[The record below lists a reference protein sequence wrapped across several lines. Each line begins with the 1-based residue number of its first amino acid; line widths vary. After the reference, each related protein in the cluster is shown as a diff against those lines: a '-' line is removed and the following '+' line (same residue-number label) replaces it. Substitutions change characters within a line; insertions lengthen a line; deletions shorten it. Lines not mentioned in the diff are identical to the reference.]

1 MADTYIIT
9 EKYIDD
15 LISKSNKL
23 RWKDTTKALNCVQT
37 ALSYSREIDYKKGEA
52 ESSYHIGNCYWIY
65 GDFEKAI
72 MYHLQAIDVQKNFTD
87 RTIEVRSLNSL
98 GNIFLDMRDYK
109 KSLDYYLKAFNGAK
123 EINNEKVIT
132 TCLNNLGEVYK
143 ELKDY
148 KKALKYYKDSEK
160 IAKKLEDKEIICIL
174 YLNQGEINYFLE
186 EYNTAIDYMNKSK
199 IIMYE
204 LENNHAEGELFHYLG
219 LCYYKLKDY
228 KKASESFLIGILKTE
243 IMKNRR
249 DEIDIIVDFADFLN
263 KINLEEKGEKWLIK
277 ALNISKDIKSYKK
290 TAVICSSLI
299 KLYEKYNDYE
309 KLHMLYKL
317 YIECTAKM
325 EKEDDIKNLEMVK
338 IIFKVDN
345 SIREKEEIEK
355 KNQELIEKSK
365 SLKESYRNI
374 KVISEIGKDITG
386 TLDFEEALTKVY
398 HKINLLV
405 DAHRFGVATY
415 DDHRK
420 SICYDLFIEDGKR
433 INVAEASIDNP
444 NSIAAYSIRNKQII
458 FSNNIL
464 NELSNY
470 IPDFNN
476 NYDNLTGVKS
486 LIYSPLIIENKVMG
500 VITVQSIRENAYNEL
515 SLESVNALASYIAI
529 ALNNAKKSNSLRKLN
544 RKLEMLSNSDGLTG
558 IANRRRLNFIIDKE
572 WNRARRKKVPISLMI
587 LDIDNFKEYNDNYGH
602 LKGDDVI
609 KNTAEIINKNVR
621 RSSDFL
627 ARYGGD
633 EFIVLLPE
641 TNIDEAAKFAEIIRD
656 SINSA
661 KILHEHS
668 KVSHFLSA
676 TIGVSSLIPGEL
688 NSENDLLLRADR
700 ALYKAKQN
708 GRNRVEI
715 YKDI

>member
-1 MADTYIIT
+1 MPDTYIIT

-15 LISKSNKL
+15 LISKSSEL
-23 RWKDTTKALNCVQT
+23 RWKDATKALNCAQM
-37 ALSYSREIDYKKGEA
+37 ALSYSKEIDYKKGEA
-52 ESSYHIGNCYWIY
+52 ESSFHIGNCYWIY
-65 GDFEKAI
+65 GDLEKAV
-72 MYHLQAIDVQKNFTD
+72 MYHLQAIDIQKNFTD
-87 RTIEVRSLNSL
+87 RTIEVRALNSL

-109 KSLDYYLKAFNGAK
+109 KGLDYYLRAFNGAK
-123 EINNEKVIT
+123 KINNEKIIT

-148 KKALKYYKDSEK
+148 KKALEYYKESEK
-160 IAKKLEDKEIICIL
+160 IAKKSEDKDIICIL

-186 EYNTAIDYMNKSK
+186 EYSTAIDYMNKSK
-199 IIMYE
+199 KIMYE

-243 IMKNRR
+243 IMKNRL

-263 KINLEEKGEKWLIK
+263 NISLEEKGEKWLIK
-277 ALNISKDIKSYKK
+277 ALNIAKDIKNYKK

-299 KLYEKYNDYE
+299 KLYEKDNDYE
-309 KLHMLYKL
+309 KLHMFYKL
-317 YIECTAKM
+317 YMECTVKM
-325 EKEDDIKNLEMVK
+325 EKENDIKNLEMVK

-345 SIREKEEIEK
+345 SIREKEEMEE

-386 TLDFEEALTKVY
+386 TLDFEETLTKVY

-405 DAHRFGVATY
+405 DAHNFGVATY

-433 INVAEASIDNP
+433 VNAAAASIDNP

-470 IPDFNN
+470 ISDYNN
-476 NYDNLTGVKS
+476 NLDNLAGVKS
-486 LIYSPLIIENKVMG
+486 LIYCPLIIENKVMG
-500 VITVQSIRENAYNEL
+500 VMTVQSTRENAYNEL

-544 RKLEMLSNSDGLTG
+544 RKLEVLSNSDGLTG
-558 IANRRRLNFIIDKE
+558 IANRRRLNYIIDKE
-572 WNRARRKKVPISLMI
+572 WNRARRKKIPISLMI

-609 KNTAEIINKNVR
+609 KKAAEIINKNVR

-641 TNIDEAAKFAEIIRD
+641 TNIEEAAKFADIIRD

-661 KILHEHS
+661 KIPHEHS
-668 KVSHFLSA
+668 KVSHFVSA
-676 TIGVSSLIPGEL
+676 TIGVASLIPGEL
-688 NSENDLLLRADR
+688 NSENDLLFRADR

>member
-1 MADTYIIT
+1 MPDTYIIT

-15 LISKSNKL
+15 LISKSSEL
-23 RWKDTTKALNCVQT
+23 RWKDATKALNCAQM
-37 ALSYSREIDYKKGEA
+37 ALSYSKEIDYKKGEA
-52 ESSYHIGNCYWIY
+52 ESSFHIGNCYWIY
-65 GDFEKAI
+65 GDLEKAV
-72 MYHLQAIDVQKNFTD
+72 MYHLQAIDIQKNFTD
-87 RTIEVRSLNSL
+87 RTIEVRALNSL

-109 KSLDYYLKAFNGAK
+109 KGLDYYLRAFNGAK
-123 EINNEKVIT
+123 KINNEKIIT

-148 KKALKYYKDSEK
+148 KKALEYYKESEK
-160 IAKKLEDKEIICIL
+160 IAKKSEDKDIICIL

-186 EYNTAIDYMNKSK
+186 EYSTAIDYMNKSK
-199 IIMYE
+199 KIMYE

-243 IMKNRR
+243 IMKNRL

-263 KINLEEKGEKWLIK
+263 NISLEEKGEKWLIK
-277 ALNISKDIKSYKK
+277 ALNIAKDIKNYKK

-299 KLYEKYNDYE
+299 KLYEKDNDYE
-309 KLHMLYKL
+309 KLHMFYKL
-317 YIECTAKM
+317 YMECTVKM
-325 EKEDDIKNLEMVK
+325 EKENDIKNLEMVK

-345 SIREKEEIEK
+345 SIREKEEMEK

-386 TLDFEEALTKVY
+386 TLDFEETLTKVY

-405 DAHRFGVATY
+405 DAHNFGVATY

-433 INVAEASIDNP
+433 VNAAAASIDNP

-470 IPDFNN
+470 ISDYNN
-476 NYDNLTGVKS
+476 NLDNLAGVKS
-486 LIYSPLIIENKVMG
+486 LIYCPLIIENKVMG
-500 VITVQSIRENAYNEL
+500 VMTVQSTRENAYNEL

-544 RKLEMLSNSDGLTG
+544 RKLEVLSNSDGLTG
-558 IANRRRLNFIIDKE
+558 IANRRRLNYIIDKE
-572 WNRARRKKVPISLMI
+572 WNRARRKKIPISLMI

-609 KNTAEIINKNVR
+609 KKAAEIINKNVR

-641 TNIDEAAKFAEIIRD
+641 TNIEEAAKFADIIRD

-661 KILHEHS
+661 KIPHEHS
-668 KVSHFLSA
+668 KVSHFVSA
-676 TIGVSSLIPGEL
+676 TIGVASLIPGEL
-688 NSENDLLLRADR
+688 NSENDLLFRADR